1 MKSEKK
7 VKTIGI
13 IGYGQ
18 FGSFIHILLKSF
30 FGPELS
36 VTWCDS
42 KDFKRRNAK
51 LTDVVTADIVFVAV
65 PLSVYAETIKVIAP
79 LLGKDSIVVDVA
91 TVKKH
96 TVEACKKYLKNKY
109 YICTHPM
116 FGPKSYQKT
125 NETVDGFRIV
135 ITDSTLP
142 KSMLKKVE
150 KFLQQKG
157 FKIIHLSADE
167 HDKYLA
173 ETLFVTH
180 YVGQM
185 VSRSGFVRTTIDTVS
200 FGFLMD
206 AVDSVKDDEQLFSDV
221 YRLNPYCKK
230 VVKKME
236 KSSQLLFLK

>member
-1 MKSEKK
+1 MTTIKK
-7 VKTIGI
+7 VKTVGI

-30 FGPELS
+30 LGTELS
-36 VTWCDS
+36 VIWCDS
-42 KDFKRRNAK
+42 KDFKQRNAK

-65 PLSVYAETIKVIAP
+65 PLSVYAETIKTIAP
-79 LLGKDSIVVDVA
+79 LLGEGTVVVDIA

-96 TVEACKKYLKNKY
+96 TVAACKRYLKNND

-125 NETVDGFRIV
+125 NKAIDGFRIV
-135 ITDSTLP
+135 ITDSTVP
-142 KSMLKKVE
+142 KNTLMVIEKLLKE
-150 KFLQQKG
+150 KG
-157 FKIIHLSADE
+157 FKIIHMSADE

-180 YVGQM
+180 YVGQV
-185 VSRSGFVRTTIDTVS
+185 VSRSGFVRTTIDTIS

-206 AVDSVKDDEQLFSDV
+206 AVDSVKDDEKLFADV
-221 YRLNPYCKK
+221 YNLNPYCKK

-236 KSSQLLFLK
+236 KSIQSIFNK